1 MIELKNIYKSYE
13 EQQVLNGIDITFEE
27 GKLSMLLGAS
37 GCGKSTMLRLINRLI
52 EPDSGQILIHDQLS
66 TEFKAEDLRRQI
78 GYAIQGVGLFP
89 HLTVRQNIAVV
100 PKLLRW
106 DKTRIS
112 NRVDELM
119 DLMEIPE
126 NYGSKRPSM
135 LSGGEAQ
142 RIGVARA
149 LGANPDILLMDEPF
163 GALDPVTRSRLQE
176 EFLDLQKKLHKTVV
190 FVTHDVGEAVRMAD
204 QLVLIHEG
212 QIISS
217 NTPESLAVSDD
228 ALIRTFFGDQ
238 LALELLQKYSPNH
251 YPHIFMK
258 QAISGSSEG
267 LSIIDDGYSFR
278 EMITH
283 MLEHGTSVVGVKA
296 KDQVYKVSFD
306 DLVTAFGGGHIVK

>member
-1 MIELKNIYKSYE
+1 MIELNNIYKSYE
-13 EQQVLNGIDITFEE
+13 EQEVLKGINIKFEE
-27 GKLSMLLGAS
+27 GQLSMLLGAS

-52 EPDSGQILIHDQLS
+52 EPDRGEILIHGKLS
-66 TEFKAEDLRRQI
+66 TDFKAEELRRQI

-89 HLTVRQNIAVV
+89 HLSVRQNIAVV
-100 PKLLRW
+100 PKLLKW
-106 DKTRIS
+106 EKTRIEK
-112 NRVDELM
+112 RVDELM
-119 DLMEIPE
+119 DLMDIPE
-126 NYGSKRPSM
+126 SYGSKRPSM

-163 GALDPVTRSRLQE
+163 GALDPITRSRLQE
-176 EFLDLQKKLHKTVV
+176 EFLSLQKKLHKTVV

-228 ALIRTFFGDQ
+228 ELIRTFFGDQ
-238 LALELLQKYSPNH
+238 LALELLQKYSPKH
-251 YPHIFMK
+251 YPHIFMQK
-258 QAISGSSEG
+258 VVQGDSQG
-267 LSIIDDGYSFR
+267 LSLIDEAYSFR

-283 MLEHGTSVVGVKA
+283 MLEHGTSVVGVKT
-296 KDQVYKVSFD
+296 KDQIYQVSFN
-306 DLVTAFGGGHIVK
+306 DLVEAFGGGHIVK